1 MKMQKFCYI
10 CKEKFEDKYIK
21 DKSIAKL
28 GTIFNYT
35 GVYRGAADNICN
47 LKYSVSKK
55 IL

>member
-28 GTIFNYT
+28 GTIFIIQVYT
-35 GVYRGAADNICN
+35 EVLQIIYVI
-47 LKYSVSKK
+47 
-55 IL
+55 